1 MRTGVKNKN
10 LKRLQKHLIIK
21 QRCGRRKRRGGFL
34 NKHDFAYAGQDTV
47 NQATKGL
54 DMLAPKVI
62 GQTLKEIDKIAEARI
77 RQVINDGRQQIQKIV
92 P

>member
-21 QRCGRRKRRGGFL
+21 QRRGRRKRRGGFL
-34 NKHDFAYAGQDTV
+34 NRHDFAYAGQDTV

-62 GQTLKEIDKIAEARI
+62 G
-77 RQVINDGRQQIQKIV
+77 
-92 P
+92 